1 MYIVTIDPSICDGNA
16 ACVEGCPV
24 TMLSTEM
31 VEGKKKCVVSGPMSD
46 CLGCM
51 VCVEVCPTGAIKVTE
66 V

>member
-1 MYIVTIDPSICDGNA
+1 VYIVAIDPSVCDGNA

-24 TMLSTEM
+24 TMLSTE
-31 VEGKKKCVVSGPMSD
+31 VVDGHKKCAVSGPMSD

-66 V
+66 I